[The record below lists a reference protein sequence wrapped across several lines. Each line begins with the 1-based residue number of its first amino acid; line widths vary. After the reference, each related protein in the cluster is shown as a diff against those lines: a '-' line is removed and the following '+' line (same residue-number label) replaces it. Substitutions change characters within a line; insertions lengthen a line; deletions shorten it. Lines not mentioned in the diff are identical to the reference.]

1 MMGAVEEQIRLV
13 SKIVNGEIHRPEVE
27 RELDRIAKQYGEDCF
42 NSYVVTR
49 KPKPWSKEYLEELRA
64 LSVRGAGSRE
74 FYLYMAE
81 VSDEVHKGVPKWL
94 VIAAGIV
101 IAIALVAVLVFL
113 VNER

>member
-1 MMGAVEEQIRLV
+1 
-13 SKIVNGEIHRPEVE
+13 
-27 RELDRIAKQYGEDCF
+27 
-42 NSYVVTR
+42 
-49 KPKPWSKEYLEELRA
+49 
-64 LSVRGAGSRE
+64 
-74 FYLYMAE
+74 MAE